1 MEERTEKRG
10 LSMAVSN
17 VIVALIALLI
27 VMMIIGTLAVVGVMG
42 MKFYTDS
49 KKPQVDSAFISN
61 KLEAVSTLSTA
72 VLTYNGLI
80 KYEEGEIPLIDK
92 KSFSMVYSAEITAGV
107 DLSKVESEI
116 TDTQV
121 ILILPEVEIQDMDID
136 ENSVQFYD
144 NQISLFNWT
153 EKEDTLDAISL
164 AKDDVREH
172 ADISGLKLKAK
183 DQTETIL
190 EGLFEG
196 AIGDRELV
204 IEWDE

>member
-1 MEERTEKRG
+1 
-10 LSMAVSN
+10 MAVSN

-27 VMMIIGTLAVVGVMG
+27 VTMIIGTLAVVGVMG

>member
-1 MEERTEKRG
+1 
-10 LSMAVSN
+10 MAVSN

>member
-27 VMMIIGTLAVVGVMG
+27 VTMIIGTLAVVGVMG

>member
-27 VMMIIGTLAVVGVMG
+27 VTMIIGTLAVVGVMG
-42 MKFYTDS
+42 MKFYTES

>member
-92 KSFSMVYSAEITAGV
+92 KSFSMVYSAEITACV

>member
-27 VMMIIGTLAVVGVMG
+27 VTMIIGTLAVVGVMG

-136 ENSVQFYD
+136 EKSVQFYD